1 MKITKSI
8 IKKAL
13 RETLAKSL
21 NENKDDSY
29 AGIKKKYRDSFVNMV
44 KMLSKK
50 GNQKNTPPY
59 TNKPTVGKSGPAG
72 SP

>member
-8 IKKAL
+8 LKKAL

-21 NENKDDSY
+21 NENNGDSY
-29 AGIKKKYRDSFVNMV
+29 AGIEKYRKSFVEFV
-44 KMLSKK
+44 KLLSKK

-59 TNKPTVGKSGPAG
+59 TGKPTVGKSGPAG

>member
-13 RETLAKSL
+13 REVLTKSIK
-21 NENKDDSY
+21 EGSDDSY
-29 AGIKKKYRDSFVNMV
+29 AGLPSYRKSFTKFV

-50 GNQKNTPPY
+50 GKQKNTPPY
-59 TNKPTVGKSGPAG
+59 TDKPTVGKSGPAG

>member
-29 AGIKKKYRDSFVNMV
+29 AGIEKYRDSFVKMV

-59 TNKPTVGKSGPAG
+59 TGKPTVGKSGPAG

>member
-8 IKKAL
+8 LKKAL

-21 NENKDDSY
+21 NENNDDSY
-29 AGIKKKYRDSFVNMV
+29 AGIEKYRDSFVKFV
-44 KMLSKK
+44 KLLSKK